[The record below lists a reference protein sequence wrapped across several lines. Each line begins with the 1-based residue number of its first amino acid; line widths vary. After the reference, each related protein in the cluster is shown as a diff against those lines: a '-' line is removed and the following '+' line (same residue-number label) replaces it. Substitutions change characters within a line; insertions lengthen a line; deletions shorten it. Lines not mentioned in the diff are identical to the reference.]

1 MNNRISELLNL
12 NDKTALVTGGAT
24 GIGASIAET
33 LAAAGAHV
41 VIADINLEGANLV
54 SSKIGGH
61 AIETDVTD
69 PASAESAVNFANTIG
84 EGISI
89 LVNNAGSYHHAGS
102 ILDQSHESWT
112 TSISINLESMFCCA
126 QPAAK
131 IMASKGSGGTIVNI
145 ASVDGILPCLGTGY
159 DTAKAGVIH
168 FTRTLALDL
177 APHRIRVNA
186 VSPGNIPV
194 PTLKKMHNGE
204 IDHFWPEDSSE
215 TGLMGPMMKARS
227 NNIPLGRKGETKEIA
242 NAVLFLAGSASSYI
256 TGQNLVV
263 DGGWTLI

>member
-102 ILDQSHESWT
+102 ILDQSHESWA

-131 IMASKGSGGTIVNI
+131 IMA
-145 ASVDGILPCLGTGY
+145 
-159 DTAKAGVIH
+159 
-168 FTRTLALDL
+168 
-177 APHRIRVNA
+177 
-186 VSPGNIPV
+186 
-194 PTLKKMHNGE
+194 
-204 IDHFWPEDSSE
+204 
-215 TGLMGPMMKARS
+215 
-227 NNIPLGRKGETKEIA
+227 
-242 NAVLFLAGSASSYI
+242 
-256 TGQNLVV
+256 
-263 DGGWTLI
+263 